1 MFFKKPFGAKQK
13 KDKAAAD
20 KKKKMRPREIT
31 KCRFCREKAEEIDY
45 KDLVSL
51 QKLVTGQGKHFS
63 RKRSGNCARHQR
75 MSCRAL
81 KHARFIGLM
90 SFAG

>member
-1 MFFKKPFGAKQK
+1 MAFMKKPFGK
-13 KDKAAAD
+13 KKNDKAAE
-20 KKKKMRPREIT
+20 KKKRMKAREVT

-45 KDLVSL
+45 KDLGSL
-51 QKLVTGQGKHFS
+51 QRLVTSQGKHLS

-75 MSCRAL
+75 MSCVAL

>member
-1 MFFKKPFGAKQK
+1 MAFMKRKP
-13 KDKAAAD
+13 DKSAD
-20 KKKKMRPREIT
+20 KKKRMRVREVS

-51 QKLVTGQGKHFS
+51 QRLVTGQGKHVS
-63 RKRSGNCARHQR
+63 RKRSGNCAKHQR
-75 MSCRAL
+75 LSRRAL

-90 SFAG
+90 AFCG